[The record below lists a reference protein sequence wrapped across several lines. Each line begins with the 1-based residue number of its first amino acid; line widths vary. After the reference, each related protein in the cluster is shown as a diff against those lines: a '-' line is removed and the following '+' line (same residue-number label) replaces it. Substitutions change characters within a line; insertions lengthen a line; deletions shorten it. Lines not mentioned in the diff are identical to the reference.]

1 MKKICLIILTVFALS
16 ACKQGGTSRLTRQE
30 MRDKLAYRSASSL
43 GQDRANG
50 SSTNNLADNSFED
63 ENTDDI
69 TDDINYDQKVYTI
82 MAGSFSAK
90 ESADQILIR
99 ANKVGYDGKVTMNSE
114 NNFVVHLAH
123 SNDRDKVKEALEDL
137 QERNIIPPDAFITVE
152 K

>member
-43 GQDRANG
+43 GQDRTNG
-50 SSTNNLADNSFED
+50 STTNNLADSSFED
-63 ENTDDI
+63 EN

-82 MAGSFSAK
+82 MAGVFSTK
-90 ESADQILIR
+90 EAADQILIR
-99 ANKVGYDGKVTMNSE
+99 ARNSGYDGKVIMDADNQFT
-114 NNFVVHLAH
+114 VHLAH
-123 SNDRDKVKEALEDL
+123 SNDREQVKAALDDL
-137 QERNIIPPDAFITVE
+137 QSKSIAPKDAFITVE